1 MSAHPAD
8 NKVAAHKAPMAI
20 VLCSRVFMMS
30 SFYGKADRD
39 GRRCPVMASRIPS
52 RQAQGTRI
60 ALLSYLPQSAAS
72 KGVDMAQYSP
82 KASRKVEKVM
92 HEFKE
97 GTLKSGSNGKT
108 VKSRKQA
115 VAIGLSEAR
124 HEGDKVPPASS
135 HARKGGGK
143 SHAAHR

>member
-1 MSAHPAD
+1 MAH
-8 NKVAAHKAPMAI
+8 
-20 VLCSRVFMMS
+20 
-30 SFYGKADRD
+30 
-39 GRRCPVMASRIPS
+39 
-52 RQAQGTRI
+52 
-60 ALLSYLPQSAAS
+60 
-72 KGVDMAQYSP
+72 YSP

-97 GTLKSGSNGKT
+97 GSLKMGRGGKP

-124 HEGDKVPPASS
+124 LEGDKVPAASG
-135 HARKGGGK
+135 HARKSGAK